1 MHNEEEVYSPLCDQ
15 HWYLTTGSLSPKSG
29 HMDVTSEPFSST
41 QCSRQLPQ
49 ITWSQNQRLNQFIT
63 LVLVQSSHF
72 TNAKTEAQRGKSD
85 LSKVIQQDNGKAKTP
100 VRPRIYFT
108 LHQQIGDTTDMKHYT
123 NVEKIQ
129 NFTMTM
135 KSQHTSSGTQQGSS
149 YHPTKEK
156 TWGFW
161 GQRKWRAKSWVKGG
175 GGGAGI
181 WQWRV
186 FKLCFSNETN
196 HWLFIF

>member
-1 MHNEEEVYSPLCDQ
+1 
-15 HWYLTTGSLSPKSG
+15 
-29 HMDVTSEPFSST
+29 MDVTSEPFSST
-41 QCSRQLPQ
+41 QCSRQLQQ

-156 TWGFW
+156 T
-161 GQRKWRAKSWVKGG
+161 
-175 GGGAGI
+175 
-181 WQWRV
+181 
-186 FKLCFSNETN
+186 
-196 HWLFIF
+196 